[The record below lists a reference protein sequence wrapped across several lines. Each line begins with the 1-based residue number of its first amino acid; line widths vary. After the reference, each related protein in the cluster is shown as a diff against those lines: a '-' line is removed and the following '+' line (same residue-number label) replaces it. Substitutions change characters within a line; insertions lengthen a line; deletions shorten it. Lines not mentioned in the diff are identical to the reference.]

1 MDWTIDGSGRMIVGE
16 SEDMAKPADVLL
28 DSKTRCRRL
37 LSNYVFKKR
46 CSYLDDSWLPR
57 WTESWEQ
64 LLLVVID
71 QRHSV
76 MLSNNQLHIYYMVIG
91 LMKLKPL
98 HISYRLVKKMRHM
111 HESFCGPTFL
121 LLESSVSLETIPQK
135 NDTHRLSKLHSP
147 RQSAFTYKSVSPGF
161 KPLITVS
168 KDIQF
173 STMTNSVKVM
183 IPKFLL

>member
-1 MDWTIDGSGRMIVGE
+1 MRSLPDGGCWIKLDYRWLWSIDGLDHRWLWSDDIVGE

-76 MLSNNQLHIYYMVIG
+76 MLSNNQLHIYYIVIG

-98 HISYRLVKKMRHM
+98 HISNCYRLVKKMRHM
-111 HESFCGPTFL
+111 HESFCGPIFL

-135 NDTHRLSKLHSP
+135 KRYT
-147 RQSAFTYKSVSPGF
+147 
-161 KPLITVS
+161 
-168 KDIQF
+168 
-173 STMTNSVKVM
+173 
-183 IPKFLL
+183 